1 MGKSNSRS
9 NGGSSTMG
17 NSNGGSS
24 PFGGNGG
31 MMGSGVFGMFG
42 SSVQCKSDDNSYFC
56 ILSKIVNGLIMVLVL
71 FTILYFV
78 YYLVS
83 GKWSTAQKG
92 GGLARGGRYK

>member
-1 MGKSNSRS
+1 MSKSKSRAS
-9 NGGSSTMG
+9 GG
-17 NSNGGSS
+17 GG
-24 PFGGNGG
+24 PILGNGG

-71 FTILYFV
+71 FAILYFV

-83 GKWSTAQKG
+83 GKWSASQKG
-92 GGLARGGRYK
+92 GGGLVKMLGGGLLRK